1 LYHRKN
7 KNMKRILMT
16 TITIVN
22 SYSVILLL
30 LLLSLSLSLCSFLLY
45 LRVIIEDIVP

>member
-1 LYHRKN
+1 
-7 KNMKRILMT
+7 MT

-30 LLLSLSLSLCSFLLY
+30 LLLLLLSLFYFEMLT
-45 LRVIIEDIVP
+45 IPAGAG